1 MRQAWPSTAFST
13 ATRGKRLRT
22 ARDKE
27 LQLKRSSITVRF
39 TQVLET
45 HHRAQ
50 SELRRKTAQ
59 TLAFSLNLTQEAHEL
74 SLKMHSAAIK
84 IQSFL
89 RGHLVRIHNERF
101 FLQNQSKNLSSTLES
116 LQFDLKEMRLT
127 LGVTVQEAA
136 VRIQKVWR
144 AFRVRKGTKLMMI
157 ESKKH
162 WDKVREGVAGVIQA
176 WFRAEMGRD
185 EVKTRKLEAERG
197 RKLEVIRKRLALIT
211 IKRLMHAPLVAYR
224 VKKQKIVKKKQR
236 KIARLDAISRL
247 KSEVLPAIQPL
258 LAADLPVPELSTVP
272 EPLLS
277 DFSEVANPLQPLGRT
292 TGRLSLP
299 TVAFSQYS
307 ADTVALRQFPRSRP
321 QTKAVII
328 RQTKRSRMRRP
339 GGYLLSTQSSLYR
352 YERSSG
358 EEIGTHQPASKPPS
372 ASLQKPTEAWLRFS
386 VLRKDLRLELTNRP
400 KEPVWRYA
408 TRASGLESLP
418 STPFTDL
425 RGSVSPG
432 HSRLNTAGITGRRLL
447 SSEMVRPQEEDQPDS
462 RLRYERLSLSTLS

>member
-1 MRQAWPSTAFST
+1 
-13 ATRGKRLRT
+13 
-22 ARDKE
+22 
-27 LQLKRSSITVRF
+27 
-39 TQVLET
+39 
-45 HHRAQ
+45 
-50 SELRRKTAQ
+50 
-59 TLAFSLNLTQEAHEL
+59 
-74 SLKMHSAAIK
+74 
-84 IQSFL
+84 
-89 RGHLVRIHNERF
+89 
-101 FLQNQSKNLSSTLES
+101 
-116 LQFDLKEMRLT
+116 MRLT

-176 WFRAEMGRD
+176 WFRAEMGKD
-185 EVKTRKLEAERG
+185 EVKMRKLEAERG

-247 KSEVLPAIQPL
+247 KSEVLPAIQPS
-258 LAADLPVPELSTVP
+258 DLPVPELSTVP
-272 EPLLS
+272 EPVLS
-277 DFSEVANPLQPLGRT
+277 DFSEAANPLQPLGRT

-328 RQTKRSRMRRP
+328 RQTKRSRVRRP